1 MELKGFL
8 SELSGWFTKYTSGD
22 PPMYI
27 SILSIF
33 LFFLGN
39 LSLLTT
45 NSAECMETE
54 NKLEIEIAW
63 FISLVTSKTVL
74 LYELE
79 NRSISWKRIEWN
91 KKHWNLDRIVLQLK
105 ATAIISS
112 LVERD
117 LNGIV
122 VEPKRLFSYQR
133 LNRNPMVSIFFCN
146 GALLGQLHVELRHI
160 IYWPDNL
167 LTCIL
172 KILVQ
177 LFQQSLDM
185 LC

>member
-1 MELKGFL
+1 MCLQQILQNVWKQ
-8 SELSGWFTKYTSGD
+8 K
-22 PPMYI
+22 I
-27 SILSIF
+27 SWKWKL
-33 LFFLGN
+33 LD
-39 LSLLTT
+39 SLHWLQVR
-45 NSAECMETE
+45 
-54 NKLEIEIAW
+54 L
-63 FISLVTSKTVL
+63 VL
-74 LYELE
+74 LHELE

-91 KKHWNLDRIVLQLK
+91 NKHWNLDRIVLELK

-112 LVERD
+112 LMERD

-122 VEPKRLFSYQR
+122 VEPKRLFSCQR

-160 IYWPDNL
+160 TYWPDNL

-177 LFQQSLDM
+177 LFQQSLDQANKPVTQQHM

>member
-1 MELKGFL
+1 
-8 SELSGWFTKYTSGD
+8 
-22 PPMYI
+22 MYI

-33 LFFLGN
+33 IFFLGN
-39 LSLLTT
+39 LILFTT
-45 NSAECMETE
+45 NSAECM
-54 NKLEIEIAW
+54 KHK
-63 FISLVTSKTVL
+63 ISWKWNLPDSLHWLQARLVL
-74 LYELE
+74 LHELE

-91 KKHWNLDRIVLQLK
+91 NKHWNLDRIVLELK

-146 GALLGQLHVELRHI
+146 GAQLGQLHVELRHI
-160 IYWPDNL
+160 TYWPDNL

>member
-1 MELKGFL
+1 MLDSFHWL
-8 SELSGWFTKYTSGD
+8 QVRL
-22 PPMYI
+22 
-27 SILSIF
+27 
-33 LFFLGN
+33 
-39 LSLLTT
+39 
-45 NSAECMETE
+45 
-54 NKLEIEIAW
+54 
-63 FISLVTSKTVL
+63 VL

-79 NRSISWKRIEWN
+79 NKSISWKRIEWN
-91 KKHWNLDRIVLQLK
+91 NKHWNLDRIVLQLK

-133 LNRNPMVSIFFCN
+133 LNRNPIVWIFFCN
-146 GALLGQLHVELRHI
+146 GALLGQLYVELRYKA
-160 IYWPDNL
+160 YWPDNL

-177 LFQQSLDM
+177 LFEQSLDQVNKPVTQQYM

>member
-1 MELKGFL
+1 MSLKIGVFREKGL
-8 SELSGWFTKYTSGD
+8 NETTK
-22 PPMYI
+22 I
-27 SILSIF
+27 E
-33 LFFLGN
+33 
-39 LSLLTT
+39 SL
-45 NSAECMETE
+45 
-54 NKLEIEIAW
+54 
-63 FISLVTSKTVL
+63 
-74 LYELE
+74 
-79 NRSISWKRIEWN
+79 IEWC
-91 KKHWNLDRIVLQLK
+91 WNLKPR
-105 ATAIISS
+105 AIFSS
-112 LVERD
+112 LMERD

-160 IYWPDNL
+160 TYWPDNL